1 VARMRL
7 HVLGGQALKVGAGS
21 AIGLGRSSWQV
32 IAYLLTRREARASRD
47 ELAEILWADRDSAH
61 ARRCFST
68 ALWRLHR
75 AIGDMAKPL
84 VVADSEQVA
93 LNWDAPL
100 WVDCLAM
107 AHRIEPLLKA
117 APESVDLGHIRH
129 LRQAVQLYRGP
140 FFATI
145 DDEWAWIE
153 RQRLRNLYCEA
164 LLKLA
169 FTYAAAGQWQRTIE
183 WAAQL
188 NREEPLREDVHR
200 LLIEAY
206 RNSGNRA
213 KAVAQYRA
221 CEAVLRDELGVEPMP
236 ETQRLFNEMVTAA
249 PAGSSPLSPPPL
261 PHKSRLE
268 HDLGKLNRLLGTAQQ
283 RLARTLEHLH
293 RNKQ

>member
-1 VARMRL
+1 MRL
-7 HVLGGQALKVGAGS
+7 HVLGGPALKVGAG
-21 AIGLGRSSWQV
+21 APIGLRRSSWQV
-32 IAYLLTRREARASRD
+32 IAYLLTRRDARASRD
-47 ELAEILWADRDSAH
+47 EVAEILWADRDGTH

-75 AIGDMAKPL
+75 AMGGVAKPL
-84 VVADSEQVA
+84 VIADSEQIA

-107 AHRIEPLLKA
+107 AHRIEPLLKT
-117 APESVDLGHIRH
+117 APEAVAPGHIRQ
-129 LRQAVQLYRGP
+129 LRRAVQLYRGP
-140 FFATI
+140 FFTAI

-169 FTYAAAGQWQRTIE
+169 FAYAACGEWQCTVE

-200 LLIEAY
+200 LLIEAH
-206 RNSGNRA
+206 RRTGNRA
-213 KAVAQYRA
+213 QAVAQYRL

-236 ETQRLFNEMVTAA
+236 ETQALLSDMVA
-249 PAGSSPLSPPPL
+249 SSPGSLSPSLRPQPT
-261 PHKSRLE
+261 KSRLE
-268 HDLGKLNRLLGTAQQ
+268 HDLGKLNRLLGAAQQ
-283 RLARTLEHLH
+283 RLSRTLEHLH
-293 RNKQ
+293 RNKH

>member
-21 AIGLGRSSWQV
+21 VVTLGRSSWQV
-32 IAYLLTRREARASRD
+32 VAYLLTRREARASRE
-47 ELAEILWADRDSAH
+47 ELAEVLWADHDSAH

-84 VVADSEQVA
+84 VVADSEEIA

-100 WVDCLAM
+100 WVDCMAM
-107 AHRIEPLLKA
+107 AHRIEPLLKT
-117 APESVDLGHIRH
+117 APESVDPGHIRH

-140 FFATI
+140 FFTTI

-169 FTYAAAGQWQRTIE
+169 FAYGAAGQWQRTIE
-183 WAAQL
+183 WASQL

-213 KAVAQYRA
+213 KAVAQYRL
-221 CEAVLRDELGVEPMP
+221 CETVLRDELGVEPMP
-236 ETQRLFNEMVTAA
+236 ETQKLFHDMVSVH
-249 PAGSSPLSPPPL
+249 PSPPSPPPL
-261 PHKSRLE
+261 PPQPHRSRLE

-283 RLARTLEHLH
+283 RLARALEHLH
-293 RNKQ
+293 RSKE